1 MVHSSRLL
9 RQAQLPRTVYHES
22 IIQSMQNQTG
32 IPLIN
37 RRIEN
42 LAVYAVLLM
51 LATIALF
58 VVQSVVAKGG
68 ALVLLLLFALFHT
81 VGYRNTR
88 TPKQLTLYFALQMLL
103 ITCLIWLS
111 RPSDALTFLFFVL
124 GVQAMIVLPLHWG
137 LAWIG
142 LFFVIDSISGITQ
155 RGSDGIIEALFNVA
169 VYLFTALFGYAIQ
182 VAERA
187 RHRNQQL
194 LTELQAAQ
202 GQIKELAIAEERN
215 RLARE
220 IHDGLGHYLT
230 ATTMQIQGAK
240 AVLESTGA
248 SAQAPA
254 AFSALGKAETLLQE
268 ALADVRHSVTA
279 LRITPATHNSL
290 PETLTA
296 LAHEPQIA
304 DQLAV
309 QFTLIGTPRALNPQ
323 VEFTLYRVAQEGLTN
338 IHKHAQAS
346 HATLLLHYEH
356 DQVRL
361 TIGDDGKGTDEPTSE
376 VTGEVTSGYGLVGL
390 RERVQLVGG
399 MITIQRAPGHGFQLD
414 VVIPGQ
420 VT

>member
-1 MVHSSRLL
+1 
-9 RQAQLPRTVYHES
+9 
-22 IIQSMQNQTG
+22 MQNQTG
-32 IPLIN
+32 LPLIN
-37 RRIEN
+37 RRTEN
-42 LAVYAVLLM
+42 LAVYVVLLI
-51 LATIALF
+51 LVSIGL
-58 VVQSVVAKGG
+58 VVLPTWGAKGST
-68 ALVLLLLFALFHT
+68 LVLLLLFGLYHT
-81 VGYRNTR
+81 FGYGNTQ
-88 TPKQLTLYFALQMLL
+88 TTSQLTRYFAVQTLL
-103 ITCLIWLS
+103 TTALIWVAN
-111 RPSDALTFLFFVL
+111 PSDAFNLLFFIL
-124 GVQAMIVLPLHWG
+124 GVQVMLVLPTHIGLRWIVLFYVFDSCSAIANYG
-137 LAWIG
+137 TAGMINM
-142 LFFVIDSISGITQ
+142 LFS
-155 RGSDGIIEALFNVA
+155 VA
-169 VYLFTALFGYAIQ
+169 VYTFTAIFGYALRA
-182 VAERA
+182 AEIA
-187 RHRNQQL
+187 RRRNQEL
-194 LTELQAAQ
+194 LIDLQAAL
-202 GQIKELAIAEERN
+202 GKIKELAVSEERN

-254 AFSALGKAETLLQE
+254 ALSALGKAETLLQE

-279 LRITPATHNSL
+279 LRITPATHHSL
-290 PETLTA
+290 PEMLTA

-376 VTGEVTSGYGLVGL
+376 VTGEVTGGYGLVGL